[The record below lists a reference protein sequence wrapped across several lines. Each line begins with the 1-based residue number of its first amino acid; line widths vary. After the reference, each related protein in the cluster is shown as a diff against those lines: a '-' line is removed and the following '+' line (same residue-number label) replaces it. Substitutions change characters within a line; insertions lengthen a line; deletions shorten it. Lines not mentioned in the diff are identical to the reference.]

1 MKKILILAVMV
12 LMGLSAAAV
21 YAGDLDAIIFYVG
34 DKDKAGTGVG
44 LTYFKLEVGKDM
56 MITAEGVD
64 EDGKDVPIWP
74 TWKCDKELSVQVV
87 EGKSKTIKVK
97 ALKAG
102 EPLFIT
108 AIYIDDNGKTF
119 KGEAMGTVK

>member
-21 YAGDLDAIIFYVG
+21 YAGDLDMIIFYAG
-34 DKDKAGTGVG
+34 DKAGTGVG
-44 LTYFKLEVGKDM
+44 MTYFKLEVGKDM
-56 MITAEGVD
+56 MITAKGVD
-64 EDGKDVPIWP
+64 KDGNDVPIWP

>member
-21 YAGDLDAIIFYVG
+21 YAGDLEMIFLYAG
-34 DKDKAGTGVG
+34 DKAGTGVDMPV
-44 LTYFKLEVGKDM
+44 FKLEVGKDM
-56 MITAEGVD
+56 MITAKGVD
-64 EDGKDVPIWP
+64 KDGNDVPIWP

>member
-12 LMGLSAAAV
+12 LMVLAAAAV
-21 YAGDLDAIIFYVG
+21 YAGVLDDIILYAG
-34 DKDKAGTGVG
+34 DKAGTGVG
-44 LTYFKLEVGKDM
+44 MTYFKLEVGKDM
-56 MITAEGVD
+56 MITAKGVD
-64 EDGKDVPIWP
+64 KDGNDVPIWP

-119 KGEAMGTVK
+119 EGLAMGTVK

>member
-21 YAGDLDAIIFYVG
+21 YAGDLDMIILYAG
-34 DKDKAGTGVG
+34 DKAGTGVG
-44 LTYFKLEVGKDM
+44 IGVFKLEVGKDM

>member
-21 YAGDLDAIIFYVG
+21 YAGDLDMIILYAG
-34 DKDKAGTGVG
+34 DKAGTGVY

-56 MITAEGVD
+56 MITAKGVD
-64 EDGKDVPIWP
+64 KDGNDVPIWP

>member
-1 MKKILILAVMV
+1 M
-12 LMGLSAAAV
+12 
-21 YAGDLDAIIFYVG
+21 
-34 DKDKAGTGVG
+34 
-44 LTYFKLEVGKDM
+44 
-56 MITAEGVD
+56 
-64 EDGKDVPIWP
+64 PIWP

>member
-21 YAGDLDAIIFYVG
+21 YAGDLDMIILYAG
-34 DKDKAGTGVG
+34 DKAGTGVDI
-44 LTYFKLEVGKDM
+44 TVFKLEVGKDM
-56 MITAEGVD
+56 MITAKGVD
-64 EDGKDVPIWP
+64 KDGNDVPIWP

>member
-21 YAGDLDAIIFYVG
+21 YAGDLDTIILYAG
-34 DKDKAGTGVG
+34 DKAGTGVG
-44 LTYFKLEVGKDM
+44 IGVFKLEVGKDM
-56 MITAEGVD
+56 MITAKGVD
-64 EDGKDVPIWP
+64 KDGNDVPIWP